1 MSIQS
6 ATQESKTCLT
16 FKGGLYPLTTLHLF
30 NLDLSAISQ
39 ALDDKIQQAPN
50 FFKYAPVI
58 LDLQKLSE
66 NLNPNCLESVVN
78 TLKQKQ
84 LKPIG
89 IRSGLDTVKQL
100 ANQLGL
106 ALFSEQTR
114 PQKTELKKPQVNP
127 KAPKVVVSQEA
138 TAQDGHATPTRLITQ
153 PVRSGQQI
161 YAPGGDLIVMAP
173 VSAGAELLADGHI
186 HVHGALRG
194 RALAGINGDSRAM
207 IYCKSLEAELV
218 SVAGQYQISEA
229 LKESLWKQPACIS
242 VKDERL
248 HISAI

>member
-1 MSIQS
+1 MSV
-6 ATQESKTCLT
+6 ESVAQQTSCLT

-30 NLDLSAISQ
+30 NLDLSAISS
-39 ALDDKIQQAPN
+39 ALDDKIKQAPN

-58 LDLQKLSE
+58 LDVQKLAE
-66 NLNPNCLESVVN
+66 TLNSAQIETVLN
-78 TLKQKQ
+78 TLRDKQ

-89 IRSGLDTVKQL
+89 IRSGVDTIKQL

-106 ALFSEQTR
+106 ALFSEQSR
-114 PQKTELKKPQVNP
+114 PQKTDKPLKIEDTE
-127 KAPKVVVSQEA
+127 PKVTISARTSEE
-138 TAQDGHATPTRLITQ
+138 GHTTPTRLITQ

-194 RALAGINGDSRAM
+194 RALAGINGDTKAM

-229 LKESLWKQPACIS
+229 LKESLWKQPACIA